1 MFMVAYFIKRA
12 RPVMSPCGRR
22 EERRVAKRSSIACG
36 SDGVEI
42 SDGLDPVLALAAVAE
57 RHSMAHPNR
66 RAP

>member
-1 MFMVAYFIKRA
+1 MVAYFIKRA

-42 SDGLDPVLALAAVAE
+42 SDGLDPELALATVAE
-57 RHSMAHPNR
+57 PHSMAHPNR